1 MTRLA
6 TTSGQDSSDQVRS
19 NWMEPEQLRL
29 LAAAGISMVP
39 QVVVGS
45 AGEAAAAAATLGLP
59 VAMKVIAADVLHK
72 SDVGGV
78 ALGLAVRRCGRR
90 AHTTRWRG
98 GCPG

>member
-1 MTRLA
+1 
-6 TTSGQDSSDQVRS
+6 
-19 NWMEPEQLRL
+19 MEPEQLRAL

-78 ALGLAVRRCGRR
+78 ALGLATADAVTSAYDEMARRV
-90 AHTTRWRG
+90 
-98 GCPG
+98 PG

>member
-1 MTRLA
+1 M
-6 TTSGQDSSDQVRS
+6 Q
-19 NWMEPEQLRL
+19 PEQLRAL

-39 QVVVGS
+39 QVVVGA
-45 AGEAAAAAATLGLP
+45 AGEAAMAAATLGFP

-78 ALGLAVRRCGRR
+78 ALGLRLGRDGGR
-90 AHTTRWRG
+90 ARTTRWRG